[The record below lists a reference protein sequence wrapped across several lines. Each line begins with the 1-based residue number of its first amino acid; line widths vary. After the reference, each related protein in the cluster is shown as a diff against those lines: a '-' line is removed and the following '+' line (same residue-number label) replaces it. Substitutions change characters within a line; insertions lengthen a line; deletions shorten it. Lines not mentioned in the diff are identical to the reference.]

1 VLAAGFGSVRRFD
14 ETMKRTYRRP
24 PSALRRGAGSDAG
37 DSAAGVTLRLG
48 FTRPYDWNSILGF
61 LGSRAVPGVEAL
73 QGGRY
78 RRTIAVADTTG
89 ALEVGLGA
97 DGEHVAAR
105 IWIADG
111 TALAAVAGKL
121 RRVLDLDAEIGVIEA
136 QLRRDPRLAMAI
148 AAKPGLRV
156 PGAWDPFELAVRAI
170 LGQQVSVAGART
182 LAARIVDR
190 CGEALALPPDAAD
203 GGLCRLFPSPARL
216 ADTDLTGIGM
226 PGARARAVT
235 ALARAVA
242 ADPGLLRPRATL
254 EQSVEALCALPGVG
268 PWTAQYIA
276 MRALGEP
283 DAFPASDL
291 GILRA
296 LADGNGVR
304 PSPAEAL
311 ARAQAWRPWRA
322 YAVLHLWLGE
332 VPAPGAKRSAT

>member
-37 DSAAGVTLRLG
+37 NGAAGVTLRLG

-105 IWIADG
+105 IWIADV
-111 TALAAVAGKL
+111 TALATVVGKL
-121 RRVLDLDAEIGVIEA
+121 RHVLDLDAEIGVIEA
-136 QLRRDPRLAMAI
+136 RLRRDPRLATAI
-148 AAKPGLRV
+148 AAK
-156 PGAWDPFELAVRAI
+156 
-170 LGQQVSVAGART
+170 
-182 LAARIVDR
+182 
-190 CGEALALPPDAAD
+190 
-203 GGLCRLFPSPARL
+203 
-216 ADTDLTGIGM
+216 
-226 PGARARAVT
+226 
-235 ALARAVA
+235 
-242 ADPGLLRPRATL
+242 PGLLRPRATL

-332 VPAPGAKRSAT
+332 APAPGAKRSAT